1 MSARRIEP
9 SRTEERILRYLDF
22 FGAQYPYGLASRSGN
37 PFRTQFPKSTV
48 KAVFQKLS
56 ALGYISIVEKTV
68 EGRIRRYGDITDK
81 GRAWLREIEKERK

>member
-48 KAVFQKLS
+48 KNVFKKLES
-56 ALGYISIVEKTV
+56 LGYLEITEK
-68 EGRIRRYGDITDK
+68 GM
-81 GRAWLREIEKERK
+81 AWLKEIDEERK